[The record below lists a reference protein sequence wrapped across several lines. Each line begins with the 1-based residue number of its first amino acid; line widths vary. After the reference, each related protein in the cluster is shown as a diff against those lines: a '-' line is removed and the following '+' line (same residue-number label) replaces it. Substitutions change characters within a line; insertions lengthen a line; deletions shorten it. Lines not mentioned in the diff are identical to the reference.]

1 MELFNKVISWVWVSS
16 SISVWFILTTA
27 LVGGARVDSS
37 LKYDA
42 LMAKGPVPPS
52 AASSC
57 THIGG
62 GNGGDNRPCPPST
75 RQDAV
80 LMAKAPVPPSAA
92 SSCTHISGDNGG
104 DHRPCLMAKA
114 PVPPSAASSCTHIG
128 GGKGGDNRPCPP
140 STHQD
145 ATLMGKAPVPPS
157 AASSC
162 THIGGGNGGDHRPC
176 PPSTRQDAVLMAKA
190 PVPPS
195 SASSSTHKGAS
206 DFTDVEIGVSRSA
219 ILQESGFELLRNLA
233 PLFQQFVQNGGNGQQ
248 EMVRNR
254 RNAATGRVT

>member
-1 MELFNKVISWVWVSS
+1 MELFNKVISWFWVSF

-92 SSCTHISGDNGG
+92 SSCTHI
-104 DHRPCLMAKA
+104 
-114 PVPPSAASSCTHIG
+114 G
-128 GGKGGDNRPCPP
+128 GGK
-140 STHQD
+140 
-145 ATLMGKAPVPPS
+145 
-157 AASSC
+157 
-162 THIGGGNGGDHRPC
+162 GGDHRPC
-176 PPSTRQDAVLMAKA
+176 PPSTHQDSVLMAKA
-190 PVPPS
+190 SVPPS
-195 SASSSTHKGAS
+195 AASSCIHTGGGSGGGHRPCPPST
-206 DFTDVEIGVSRSA
+206 R
-219 ILQESGFELLRNLA
+219 
-233 PLFQQFVQNGGNGQQ
+233 
-248 EMVRNR
+248 
-254 RNAATGRVT
+254 

>member
-1 MELFNKVISWVWVSS
+1 MVNSQISCSQYLDPTLPKAPKHSPLVPLLQICSAFVYKTPPPSPHPSLMISHSYYNMKLFNKIVIWVSS

-62 GNGGDNRPCPPST
+62 GS
-75 RQDAV
+75 
-80 LMAKAPVPPSAA
+80 
-92 SSCTHISGDNGG
+92 
-104 DHRPCLMAKA
+104 
-114 PVPPSAASSCTHIG
+114 
-128 GGKGGDNRPCPP
+128 
-140 STHQD
+140 
-145 ATLMGKAPVPPS
+145 
-157 AASSC
+157 
-162 THIGGGNGGDHRPC
+162 GGDHRPC

-195 SASSSTHKGAS
+195 SASSSTHKGGDRHRPCSAS
-206 DFTDVEIGVSRSA
+206 T
-219 ILQESGFELLRNLA
+219 LH
-233 PLFQQFVQNGGNGQQ
+233 
-248 EMVRNR
+248 
-254 RNAATGRVT
+254 